1 MIKQTILLLS
11 LAAAPLAHANDD
23 FFYVGGKLGV
33 EYVQAHQP
41 PNISYDSANDNET
54 ITGGYLGYQVKF
66 SPAFSAAIE
75 AEYMNRDHMLAYSA
89 NEQSL
94 QATMDYNASIG
105 ILLKH
110 HYAENVDFNLRF
122 SNVKSE
128 VSVNPTSDQ
137 NDISTGD
144 LNGYQMAVGFDLLNQ
159 SQMSFRIEYVYSN
172 FGEKAIYPTDLSAN
186 NKTEIRSTAIVI
198 GAHYR
203 F

>member
-11 LAAAPLAHANDD
+11 LTAAPFAHANDD
-23 FFYVGGKLGV
+23 FFYLGGKLGV
-33 EYVQAHQP
+33 EYLQAYQTTD
-41 PNISYDSANDNET
+41 ISYGSANNNET

-94 QATMDYNASIG
+94 QATMDNNAAIG

-110 HYAENVDFNLRF
+110 HYAENVDFSLRF

-128 VSVNPTSDQ
+128 ISVNPTS
-137 NDISTGD
+137 NKNNISTGD
-144 LNGYQMAVGFDLLNQ
+144 LNGYQMAAGVDFMNQ
-159 SQMSFRIEYVYSN
+159 SKMSFRIEYVYSN
-172 FGEKAIYPTDLSAN
+172 YGEKAIYPADLSAS
-186 NKTEIRSTAIVI
+186 NKTKIRSTAIVI